1 MNNELQDKILVCK
14 DCGQEF
20 FFTVGE
26 QKFYETNN
34 FAEPKRC
41 KSCRD
46 IRKQKFERR

>member
-20 FFTVGE
+20 FFTVG
-26 QKFYETNN
+26 
-34 FAEPKRC
+34 AEPKRC